1 MSLNTLYL
9 FSNVRITP
17 DYSVVHDMDPD
28 TWHDFLMGWLDPMPA
43 GADQQIVYSNNL
55 KLNYYRMPDTL
66 RIEGNYDKL
75 KNATYGFLQDGMY
88 NDQQPAK
95 TSFKYIF
102 FWVKD
107 VRLITQRT
115 TDHTEG
121 GQTVFDDVVEL
132 ELEMDTWST
141 YGVGA
146 FQLYDTFV
154 ERRHMPRWVNN
165 GTDLSPDWQP
175 IYYPNAGQ
183 GIEGAYTKENVQD
196 ASGTKTFTHIGTVNI
211 SWMFISFLDT
221 NGVAH
226 LCMGIAARDT
236 GGNYKNVYYVHN
248 GVFKKIMYYPE
259 VLDGSAFT
267 AINVNAELVQAICI
281 VPNLYGQASNI
292 VERDDNGTW
301 KLVFDSPIGTVGTN
315 DIAYI
320 DFTSYIYNVGTPYS
334 VSMTVI
340 KPDHAHLIPN
350 PDYDP
355 SDPDSPQYLDD
366 YDEEHEPMMYY
377 SPARVR
383 KCTTSLGGE
392 IFTVPDIAAF
402 EGKVTIKNMFDLNN
416 VALFVY
422 MGTEID
428 TANILGALGVVE
440 TPTLPIYNSAW
451 KSYEAIN
458 KVGDEIAYNAK
469 QMQSL
474 ANGAAGTA
482 SSAIVGTAINPV
494 AGVAGLITGMV
505 GTAATMYGNAEEL
518 RAKQVTIKNSP
529 CVVKSGGSGLGAT
542 MSWLTDVEYV
552 TLKMDDRSMEKLRF
566 MYYWYGY
573 HVNRMFKGTV
583 DLHIR
588 SKFDYIK
595 TNGAKIKGSL
605 SAGAA
610 RQIAAI
616 FDNGV
621 TIYHGADGYILIGT
635 GDMKENDEI

>member
-1 MSLNTLYL
+1 MALNTLYL

-28 TWHDFLMGWLDPMPA
+28 TWHDFLMGWLDPMPP

-115 TDHTEG
+115 SDRTEG

-146 FQLYDTFV
+146 FELYDSFV
-154 ERRHMPRWVNN
+154 ERRHMDRWVNK

-183 GIEGAYTKENVQD
+183 GVEGAYEMEDSKDIT
-196 ASGTKTFTHIGTVNI
+196 I
-211 SWMFISFLDT
+211 SKY
-221 NGVAH
+221 
-226 LCMGIAARDT
+226 T
-236 GGNYKNVYYVHN
+236 GGKHVDPRYILVFALKTTGEACIFIGMDAYVQEDDAFQPVYRNHAQSQVYF
-248 GVFKKIMYYPE
+248 GLEDI
-259 VLDGSAFT
+259 LDGSFYGAGGANIT
-267 AINVNAELVQAICI
+267 ADLVQSI
-281 VPNLYGQASNI
+281 VVVPSLRSLQFAMQIPSGQS
-292 VERDDNGTW
+292 
-301 KLVFDSPIGTVGTN
+301 
-315 DIAYI
+315 YI
-320 DFTSYIYNVGTPYS
+320 EINETLPQFSGFTSHSGSSGLSWLDVDFSIGDMRHLMAKATIGFASIVAPN
-334 VSMTVI
+334 
-340 KPDHAHLIPN
+340 HAAVPV
-350 PDYDP
+350 DDE
-355 SDPDSPQYLDD
+355 YLDQ
-366 YDEEHEPMMYY
+366 HEPQMYY
-377 SPARVR
+377 TPARTR
-383 KCTTSLGGE
+383 KVVTSFGGE
-392 IFTVPDIAAF
+392 LFTIPDIKAF
-402 EGKVTIKNMFDLNN
+402 DKSISYDNIFDMTGA
-416 VALFVY
+416 VAYVY
-422 MGTEID
+422 SGSD
-428 TANILGALGVVE
+428 LKTANAVGALGVLE
-440 TPTLPIYNSAW
+440 AATLPIHNSAW

-458 KVGDEIAYNAK
+458 KVGDEIAFNAK
-469 QMQSL
+469 QMQSF

-482 SSAIVGTAINPV
+482 SSAIMGGFVGNAAGAIMGAITGIVSTGTA
-494 AGVAGLITGMV
+494 
-505 GTAATMYGNAEEL
+505 MYGNAEEL

-529 CVVKSGGSGLGAT
+529 CNVKSGGSGLGAYVKG
-542 MSWLTDVEYV
+542 LTDVFYI
-552 TLKMDDRSMEKLRF
+552 TLKMDDQSMEKLRF

-583 DLHIR
+583 DLHTR

-595 TNGAKIKGSL
+595 TSGAKIRGSL
-605 SAGAA
+605 TAGAA

-616 FDNGV
+616 FDSGV
-621 TIYHGADGYILIGT
+621 TIYHGADGYLLIGT

>member
-1 MSLNTLYL
+1 MALNTLYL

-28 TWHDFLMGWLDPMPA
+28 TWHDFLMGWLDPMPP

-115 TDHTEG
+115 SDRTEG

-146 FQLYDTFV
+146 FELYDSFV
-154 ERRHMPRWVNN
+154 ERRHMDRWVNK

-183 GIEGAYTKENVQD
+183 GVEGAYLPEDTQD
-196 ASGTKTFTHIGTVNI
+196 ATASLEFTGLTQTYTPTWIIISAIDPNGVLKTYIGGFLTNSLGNESSLYFGLSPNDKVFGWEEVVSGTIYAAIGLTADNIQSITCVSSLGNGYLDNFISWDSGQNKFLVSNIWGHANGLAWFEQGTANNLSGANSQTVN
-211 SWMFISFLDT
+211 
-221 NGVAH
+221 V
-226 LCMGIAARDT
+226 IA
-236 GGNYKNVYYVHN
+236 
-248 GVFKKIMYYPE
+248 
-259 VLDGSAFT
+259 
-267 AINVNAELVQAICI
+267 
-281 VPNLYGQASNI
+281 
-292 VERDDNGTW
+292 
-301 KLVFDSPIGTVGTN
+301 
-315 DIAYI
+315 
-320 DFTSYIYNVGTPYS
+320 
-334 VSMTVI
+334 
-340 KPDHAHLIPN
+340 PDHDATPV
-350 PDYDP
+350 DGE
-355 SDPDSPQYLDD
+355 YLD
-366 YDEEHEPMMYY
+366 EHEPMMYM

-383 KCTTSLGGE
+383 KIVSGIGGE
-392 IFTVPDIAAF
+392 AFTIPDVIAF
-402 EGKVTIKNMFDLNN
+402 EDTVTTYTMFDVNQITQFVMSGSDL
-416 VALFVY
+416 VASNLY
-422 MGTEID
+422 
-428 TANILGALGVVE
+428 GAIGAMVAS
-440 TPTLPIYNSAW
+440 TLPIFNSAW

-482 SSAIVGTAINPV
+482 SSAIMGGFVGNAAGAIMGAITGIVSTGTA
-494 AGVAGLITGMV
+494 
-505 GTAATMYGNAEEL
+505 MYGNAEEL

-529 CVVKSGGSGLGAT
+529 CNVKSGGSGLGAYVKG
-542 MSWLTDVEYV
+542 LTDVFYI
-552 TLKMDDRSMEKLRF
+552 TLKMDDQSMEKLRF

-583 DLHIR
+583 DLHTR

-616 FDNGV
+616 FDSGV
-621 TIYHGADGYILIGT
+621 TIYHGADGYLLIGT